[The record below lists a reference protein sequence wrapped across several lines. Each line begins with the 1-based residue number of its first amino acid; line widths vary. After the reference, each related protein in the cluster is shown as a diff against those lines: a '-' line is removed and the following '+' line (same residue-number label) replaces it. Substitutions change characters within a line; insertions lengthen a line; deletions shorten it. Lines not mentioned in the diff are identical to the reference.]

1 MANGTLL
8 KMRKYIV
15 YEYICPQCDEGTLT
29 VNIPIL
35 KEPLKMYEIN
45 EIQEQ
50 IKQGTYESPK
60 FESYT
65 FQCREC
71 GYSEEYINPIKPN
84 GDKGNELSTI
94 TVKAGIESEMTDEEK
109 IKAFD
114 NIINNVK

>member
-8 KMRKYIV
+8 KMRKYIA
-15 YEYICPQCDEGTLT
+15 YEYICPQCDEGTLM
-29 VNIPIL
+29 VDIPIL
-35 KEPLKMYEIN
+35 KEPLKMHGMD

-50 IKQGTYESPK
+50 IKQGTYVSPK
-60 FESYT
+60 FEGYT

-71 GYSEEYINPIKPN
+71 GYIEEYKNPIKTN
-84 GDKGNELSTI
+84 TDTGNELSIITI
-94 TVKAGIESEMTDEEK
+94 RAGIKSEMTDEEK